1 MNIAGA
7 LSEGVLQNPINNI
20 DDMGIIRFHLLE
32 LSQFEH
38 LFKIAKGITR
48 QSLCRR
54 FLDGIGNRIKFR
66 VGRRISC
73 PLCWIVRCLMSWCW

>member
-7 LSEGVLQNPINNI
+7 LSEGVLQNPVNNI

-38 LFKIAKGITR
+38 LFKIAKGITH

-54 FLDGIGNRIKFR
+54 FLDRIGNRIKFLGVTFYVLWTGQQPNNVFSR
-66 VGRRISC
+66 
-73 PLCWIVRCLMSWCW
+73 L